1 MDSSDDDNI
10 EELFETDE
18 EPHSNDVNDNT
29 TSSNGMKS
37 NEMRVDACNTLQNVE
52 NGTFVI
58 VNVPTATQGNYGQYI
73 AQVVEIPS
81 NQNHFYDVLYLRR
94 KGEKFVWP
102 SVQDKDTINTEQIQ
116 LVLSKPDVLKRGFRF
131 NSNELEGYL
140 LR

>member
-94 KGEKFVWP
+94 KGETFVWP
-102 SVQDKDTINTEQIQ
+102 SVQDQDKINTEQIQ